1 MRQLIADAGPLIGLS
16 RVGHL
21 KLLADLYGEVAITAV
36 VAEELGLP
44 PSLAP
49 QDFPGLAGLLD
60 AVARG
65 WIRVSPVSPDGWADL
80 PLNPGVDA
88 GEASSIAL
96 ALQWRCEQRP
106 VLLLMDDRI
115 GRAEA
120 RRQALPVTGTAA
132 VVALA
137 QEQGLIAEAASV
149 LDDLRSQGYFISPAI
164 VAAVL
169 AQLA

>member
-1 MRQLIADAGPLIGLS
+1 MSLVVADAGPLIGLS

-21 KLLADLYGEVAITAV
+21 QLLADLFGEVVITPV

-44 PSLAP
+44 PSQPP

-60 AVARG
+60 AVAQG
-65 WIRVSPVSPDGWADL
+65 WIRVVPMSGDDLADQ

-96 ALQWRCEQRP
+96 ALQWRREQRT

-120 RRQALPVTGTAA
+120 HRQALSVTGTAA

-137 QEQGLIAEAASV
+137 QEQGLIAAAAPV
-149 LDDLRSQGYFISPAI
+149 LDDLRAQGYFISPAI

-169 AQLA
+169 AQLP

>member
-1 MRQLIADAGPLIGLS
+1 MSVVIADAGPLIGLS

-21 KLLADLYGEVAITAV
+21 QLLADLFGEVVITPV

-44 PSLAP
+44 PSQAP

-60 AVARG
+60 AVGQG
-65 WIRVSPVSPDGWADL
+65 WIRVRSLPPDGLADQ

-96 ALQWRCEQRP
+96 ALHWRREQRA

-137 QEQGLIAEAASV
+137 QEQGLIPAAAAV

-169 AQLA
+169 AQLP